1 MAKFNLYKP
10 RSSRV
15 PEGALLV
22 IRDKQVPVLVPALR
36 MLLKEVRAGGM
47 RQKYPSREQRVF
59 RGLEVTDL
67 CFSWG
72 LLLLRTCDRREKL
85 KSKYDP
91 STSSLEQ
98 VTPEPALKWQRN
110 TSVGGFKKSRE
121 NVCYEKS
128 MHGSQNVLQSILIL
142 FSCKDWHAPVLSQ
155 L

>member
-47 RQKYPSREQRVF
+47 GQKCPSREQRGF

-72 LLLLRTCDRREKL
+72 LLLLRTCDRREKTQVQVW
-85 KSKYDP
+85 P
-91 STSSLEQ
+91 FNFLEQ

-142 FSCKDWHAPVLSQ
+142 FSCKD
-155 L
+155 